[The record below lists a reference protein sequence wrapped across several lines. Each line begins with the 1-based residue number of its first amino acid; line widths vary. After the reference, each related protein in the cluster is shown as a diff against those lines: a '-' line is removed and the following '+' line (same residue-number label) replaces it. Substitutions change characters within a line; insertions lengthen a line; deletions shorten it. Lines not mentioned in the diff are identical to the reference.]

1 MNRVFQNYLEL
12 FYQFSCP
19 SYLALRLL
27 DALNGSGV
35 DGDVAGLV
43 AGEGDL
49 AALLVALRDLLAVR
63 RSQGILTDR
72 ALAPQVAKVPD
83 AVVHAGDNV
92 GLPAALARQT
102 EGLVLAAKE
111 EVGLVPGGGQ
121 GSGARRFNWHSLG
134 SNSPLNFNSYSPINP
149 GSPSV
154 NEVSVVSSGN
164 ERRRTAVN
172 PGGP

>member
-1 MNRVFQNYLEL
+1 M
-12 FYQFSCP
+12 
-19 SYLALRLL
+19 YLALRLL
-27 DALNGSGV
+27 DALDGSGV

-49 AALLVALRDLLAVR
+49 AALLVALGDLLAVR
-63 RSQGILTDR
+63 GSEWILADR
-72 ALAPQVAKVPD
+72 TLAPEVAKVPD

-92 GLPAALARQT
+92 GLPAALARKT

-121 GSGARRFNWHSLG
+121 GSGDRTLTWHSLG
-134 SNSPLNFNSYSPINP
+134 SPLNFNSYVVINP
-149 GSPSV
+149 GSPGV
-154 NEVSVVSSGN
+154 NEVSVVGSGD

-172 PGGP
+172 PG